1 MQHTWLTQTTGV
13 EVSEILAEHPKMLY
27 LVLLT
32 FFWAESRK
40 KSGGRVCVCVQYIL
54 TVAPQ
59 GETGIIAGLVGI
71 VNTC

>member
-1 MQHTWLTQTTGV
+1 MVGQEGGMQH
-13 EVSEILAEHPKMLY
+13 
-27 LVLLT
+27 
-32 FFWAESRK
+32 
-40 KSGGRVCVCVQYIL
+40 IL